1 MEHAHFVARVLSR
14 FEFGSKFRELGCLD
28 RSFVELEPRER
39 VSALMLQIG
48 ALEQGLRKLGICRKD
63 FFASELRVERP
74 PRLEGLSGL
83 VSQFARKKLLEDW
96 RASERLGGACPPGG
110 AQLRCD
116 EVLGRC
122 ADVSLQLV
130 SRALLAALP
139 GEKHLESHEDFVET
153 LGRHAPIPLR
163 GSW

>member
-1 MEHAHFVARVLSR
+1 MARVLSR

-83 VSQFARKKLLEDW
+83 VSQFARKMLLEDW
-96 RASERLGGACPPGG
+96 TASERLGGACPPGG

-139 GEKHLESHEDFVET
+139 GEQRLESHEDFVET
-153 LGRHAPIPLR
+153 LGRHVPIPLLR
-163 GSW
+163 SW